1 MIHKKRWLLL
11 LSVVLISVVVLWR
24 WLPKEPVP
32 VWLVTVEQGV
42 VEATVSNTRAGTV
55 KACRRSRLSM
65 PIGGV
70 VDRLL
75 VKKGDKVD
83 SGQLLLE
90 LWNKDREAE
99 VVQAQQLVTSAI
111 NESQNA
117 CLMADLRQRE
127 AKRIESLRSKK
138 LASIENLDT
147 AQTAAQS
154 QQRLCDAAR
163 GQVGVA
169 EARLQL
175 AQAILDRSRLHAPF
189 AGIVAEIN
197 GEVGE
202 YITPSPPGIPTP
214 AAVDLIDYSCLYVSA
229 PIDEIDA
236 SNLRLDMPAVITLDA
251 FRNRELQGR
260 VRRIAPYVLDLER
273 QARTVEV
280 EVQLETLPEDIALLV
295 GYSADLLLIEAR
307 HENVLR
313 IPSEA
318 LLPDNSVWLV
328 DEQQRLQRR
337 AVSKGLSNWTY
348 TEIVSGL
355 KEGERIVRSPDEPGL
370 QEGAAVREQTDSLEQ
385 R

>member
-1 MIHKKRWLLL
+1 MHKKRWLLL